1 MPAYNKSTS
10 SNLKKPDPY
19 PQPAD
24 ESDSQPIVADQD
36 FSSRAGKRKTKNA
49 AKSPSVNHLEHADKP
64 PTADEMLPSNTS
76 ILGQLQ
82 QGFSQS
88 RKTSGQETL
97 NDMSSTQKV
106 SDESTP
112 PLDVWGRSAALS
124 RSPPADA
131 IPGLSISG
139 SPRVE
144 PGFSGR
150 GPFGSKSPPISPPLR
165 KARPVSFGSG
175 IPPMPTHPRM
185 STSPYGYSQ
194 GAYGSPPVPPH
205 LPQQHFYG
213 PHDIDLNLPG
223 SEARARFQ
231 HPTPLKLSY
240 FAGPGQE
247 CTNLVFLA
255 IENGLSILSSN
266 GERLEQI
273 GALHGMPGTVVDA
286 CMLTWNSG
294 NDPLAEYR
302 PLVAVTLHGTA
313 SLTHDS
319 ASAHEQVH
327 TRARDDFYETRVV
340 VYSLSRSCL
349 ITELLRAPLP
359 VAMYSGAQSSPANL
373 KLSASGNFFTITSSA
388 SGEIFV
394 FGIRKSKDGAVF
406 ECLAKYWSSLQPH
419 MHRRDSSHGRTPDV
433 DVSPA
438 DLGRGPEN
446 EDAAIMSLN
455 GRWLAFAPAS
465 TPSPTSIGAILG
477 DFVVQNK
484 NSLFATA
491 VAPPRAQ
498 VNCEVDSPDAE
509 TFFSKVAKGFA
520 QEAVKSAKWI
530 GEKGMQTWQ
539 NYWKKE
545 TSSNI
550 SASNASTPPV
560 FSPQLGV
567 TQFPPT
573 HASDSPGLARDLEVV
588 TIIDLRLLQENLG
601 RRTPDSCSVATF
613 QPPGG
618 CSFLSFAPNGL
629 GLMTAN
635 RKGDVQYIWD
645 LLQIKYVRAPYSLAN
660 GENGRVR
667 QIARYERLSPS
678 TIVDVVWDGPTGHR
692 FALLTRNRTIH
703 VFDLPKAAFQ
713 WPPPRAKKH
722 RPMSVPVDNSPVRP
736 DAELSPPG
744 GFLASARNF
753 AGRTQ
758 PMLAT
763 LRGRAPSVTSGISG
777 IGASGIGLAST
788 TGIKGGRAV
797 AAGLSKSLGA
807 ASETVTSIRHANQS
821 RLHLKT
827 MARPGM
833 LIWQQREGRTVLSVI
848 DATTIKS
855 YYVRMTKPR
864 ENRERETVSVFDAR
878 KPVGIKL
885 PRVGE
890 LLSELERRG
899 EADGQGEGPA
909 DNQADSILAM
919 WKIRATKEANLR
931 MPHPLASAEI
941 DTNAPFQP
949 FHSDYRV
956 SVSVLPDVQT
966 QQSGDKS
973 CSQNNSPWVFGTELI
988 TARVATSNLVP
999 IGDDNGSVIYR
1010 ETLLAVTGNTQVTE
1024 FLDIADEGVTHIVSS
1039 TKKKKKKSKP
1049 QTTLLDEEEK
1059 VNSDLNFSKND
1070 RGFDFDIEPAR
1081 EDSR

>member
-1 MPAYNKSTS
+1 MPAYNKATS
-10 SNLKKPDPY
+10 SNLKRTDPY

-24 ESDSQPIVADQD
+24 ESDSQSIVADQD
-36 FSSRAGKRKTKNA
+36 SSSRAGKRKIKNA
-49 AKSPSVNHLEHADKP
+49 VKSPSVNHLDHADKP
-64 PTADEMLPSNTS
+64 STADQMGPSNTS

-88 RKTSGQETL
+88 RKTPGQDAL
-97 NDMSSTQKV
+97 NDMNSTQKV

-112 PLDVWGRSAALS
+112 PLDVWGRSAAVS
-124 RSPPADA
+124 RSPPADT
-131 IPGLSISG
+131 IPGLNISG

-150 GPFGSKSPPISPPLR
+150 GPFASRSPPISPPLR
-165 KARPVSFGSG
+165 KARPVSYGSS
-175 IPPMPTHPRM
+175 IPPMPSHPRM
-185 STSPYGYSQ
+185 STSPYGYAQ

-213 PHDIDLNLPG
+213 PHDVDLNLPA
-223 SEARARFQ
+223 SEARTRFQ

-240 FAGPGQE
+240 LAGPGQE

-255 IENGLSILSSN
+255 VDNGLSILSSN

-273 GALHGMPGTVVDA
+273 GALHGMPGTVLDA
-286 CMLTWNSG
+286 CILTWSAG

-302 PLVAVTLHGTA
+302 PLVAVTLHGTT

-319 ASAHEQVH
+319 PTAHEQPH
-327 TRARDDFYETRVV
+327 PRARDEVYETRVV
-340 VYSLSRSCL
+340 VYSLTKRCL
-349 ITELLRAPLP
+349 VTELLRAP
-359 VAMYSGAQSSPANL
+359 SPATIYFGNQPSAANL
-373 KLSASGNFFTITSSA
+373 KLGASGNFFTITSGA

-394 FGIRKSKDGAVF
+394 FGIRNSKDGAVF

-419 MHRRDSSHGRTPDV
+419 MQRRESSHGRTPDP

-438 DLGRGPEN
+438 DLGRGPES
-446 EDAAIMSLN
+446 EDATIMSLN

-465 TPSPTSIGAILG
+465 TPSPPSIGAVLG
-477 DFVVQNK
+477 DFVAQNK
-484 NSLFATA
+484 NSLVAAA
-491 VAPPRAQ
+491 VAPPRPQ

-545 TSSNI
+545 TSPSI

-573 HASDSPGLARDLEVV
+573 HASDSPGLTRDLEVV
-588 TIIDLRLLQENLG
+588 TIIDLRSLQENLG
-601 RRTPDSCSVATF
+601 RRTPESCSVATF
-613 QPPGG
+613 RPPGG

-629 GLMTAN
+629 SLMTAN

-645 LLQIKYVRAPYSLAN
+645 LLQIKYVRSPYSPAN
-660 GENGRVR
+660 EETGRVR

-678 TIVDVVWDGPTGHR
+678 TIVDVVWDGPNGHR

-722 RPMSVPVDNSPVRP
+722 RPMSVPVDSSPLRP
-736 DAELSPPG
+736 DAELSPQG

-827 MARPGM
+827 VARPGM
-833 LIWQQREGRTVLSVI
+833 LIWQQRDGRSVLSVI
-848 DATTIKS
+848 DATTIKI

-885 PRVGE
+885 PKVGE

-899 EADGQGEGPA
+899 ETNGQGESPTDEQG
-909 DNQADSILAM
+909 DSILAM
-919 WKIRATKEANLR
+919 WKTRTTKESSLR

-941 DTNAPFQP
+941 ETNAPFQP

-956 SVSVLPDVQT
+956 SVSILPDAQT
-966 QQSGDKS
+966 LQSGDS
-973 CSQNNSPWVFGTELI
+973 SASQNNSPWVFGAELF
-988 TARVATSNLVP
+988 TSRMATSNPAP

-1010 ETLLAVTGNTQVTE
+1010 KTTLAVTGNLPVTE

-1039 TKKKKKKSKP
+1039 TKKKKKKSKTQP
-1049 QTTLLDEEEK
+1049 TLLDEDDK
-1059 VNSDLNFSKND
+1059 GDSDLTFSKHD
-1070 RGFDFDIEPAR
+1070 RGLEFDIEQTR
-1081 EDSR
+1081 EDGR